1 MRRLCYVVLAASAAH
16 ACPLLPGADPQ
27 IREGLAAEARLDTR
41 RALELFLAAETAGP
55 PDAFLLQKIAR
66 QYSDLVL
73 DLPTTEEK
81 KAAAHRALLYA
92 QRAVALEPDNAVNV
106 LSLAVCHG
114 KLAVLADDA
123 EAKVAHSRLIKA
135 EAERALA
142 LDPNYAWTHH
152 VLGRWHHEVSGLGVA
167 SRVFVRIFHGGLAG
181 ASNRAAVHHLSR
193 AVELEPDELEHHL
206 ELGFA
211 LLAGGEG
218 ERARAAFARGL
229 GMPSRA
235 KHDVAAKERARA
247 ALAKLTAAGN

>member
-16 ACPLLPGADPQ
+16 ACPILPDADPRV
-27 IREGLAAEARLDTR
+27 REALAAESRLDTR
-41 RALELFLAAETAGP
+41 RALELFLAADKARP
-55 PDAFLLQKIAR
+55 NDAFLLQKIAR

-81 KAAAHRALLYA
+81 KAAAHRALMYA
-92 QRAVALEPDNAVNV
+92 QRAVALEPNNAVNV

-114 KLAVLADDA
+114 KLALFSDA
-123 EAKVAHSRLIKA
+123 EAKVAYSRLIKA

-142 LDPNYAWTHH
+142 LNPHYAWAHH
-152 VLGRWHHEVSGLGVA
+152 VLGRWHHEVSGLGVG

-181 ASNRAAVHHLSR
+181 ASNAAAVHHLSR

-229 GMPSRA
+229 TMPSRA
-235 KHDVAAKERARA
+235 KHDTTAKERARI
-247 ALAKLTAAGN
+247 ALAKLTASAN